1 MVIRAVSL
9 LGVSL
14 LVTATVLAGCAK
26 RPAMTQASAPPPPA
40 AVVAPKPPP
49 PTVVQETVRE
59 TVVATPAPEPATP
72 PATAAPA
79 TPAPTVRPSPKE
91 FAVNANVKDI
101 FFDFD
106 KYNIKPE
113 FAKVLD
119 DNAGWLK
126 ANPGQLVLIE
136 GHCDERG
143 TNEYNLALGERRAR
157 ASRNFLVSQG
167 VAARRISVIS
177 YGEERP
183 TCRQPAED
191 CWAQNRRAHF
201 GVNAR

>member
-1 MVIRAVSL
+1 MKPRGWQVVSL
-9 LGVSL
+9 AL
-14 LVTATVLAGCAK
+14 LVLLVGVAGCAK
-26 RPAMTQASAPPPPA
+26 LAALTDSSEGGSASSQAGAAGPDGGTGGPGGYGAGGGRGSTAGGESGAMRPAPSAYA
-40 AVVAPKPPP
+40 AMPDL
-49 PTVVQETVRE
+49 
-59 TVVATPAPEPATP
+59 
-72 PATAAPA
+72 
-79 TPAPTVRPSPKE
+79 
-91 FAVNANVKDI
+91 KDI
-101 FFDFD
+101 HFEFDRAD
-106 KYNIKPE
+106 ILPE
-113 FAKVLD
+113 AAKILEV
-119 DNAGWLK
+119 NAGWLK
-126 ANPGQLVLIE
+126 ANPRYLVLIE
-136 GHCDERG
+136 GHTDERG